1 MGARVAPVNA
11 PTAASAWKFA
21 RDAQKKSIAVA
32 ALTQTKPKR
41 PTMKRPARAV
51 AKGSRISRRFSGGYV
66 YFLELE
72 RSWWFCLGLSLGAY
86 LISITLCALLAAS
99 ATLQNTQEDLKAV
112 HGFAVA
118 SWELCL
124 RFAAAHVITL
134 GTGPVVPLDSWGYL
148 LAWLQMVLGTMR
160 NLFVF
165 AMVLA
170 KFQAP
175 QSDRVWSDGGVIR
188 PRDGVPHLLFRAG
201 NLRCHTLY
209 SPSIRLTLLR
219 RHVTKEGESFFRRYE
234 LEVDQPATLSG
245 VLTVAHAIT
254 ADSPLAP
261 LLESGLLQKAMDVDD
276 GDGES
281 SAALAEGS
289 SSCRGPKCERLSIH
303 AVIQAFDNVYGGD
316 LSATTTYTNGS
327 IRFDA
332 GFEDMLRTVNGKQTI
347 DWDHF
352 NTTLPSEQIEARR

>member
-32 ALTQTKPKR
+32 ALTQMKPKR

-86 LISITLCALLAAS
+86 LISISLCALLAAS
-99 ATLQNTQEDLKAV
+99 ATLQNTQEDLEAE

-148 LAWLQMVLGTMR
+148 LAWL
-160 NLFVF
+160 
-165 AMVLA
+165 
-170 KFQAP
+170 
-175 QSDRVWSDGGVIR
+175 
-188 PRDGVPHLLFRAG
+188 
-201 NLRCHTLY
+201 
-209 SPSIRLTLLR
+209 
-219 RHVTKEGESFFRRYE
+219 
-234 LEVDQPATLSG
+234 
-245 VLTVAHAIT
+245 
-254 ADSPLAP
+254 PL
-261 LLESGLLQKAMDVDD
+261 MD
-276 GDGES
+276 
-281 SAALAEGS
+281 L
-289 SSCRGPKCERLSIH
+289 
-303 AVIQAFDNVYGGD
+303 
-316 LSATTTYTNGS
+316 
-327 IRFDA
+327 
-332 GFEDMLRTVNGKQTI
+332 
-347 DWDHF
+347 
-352 NTTLPSEQIEARR
+352 